1 MQYYYLLFILFSNF
15 FNYPNNALC
24 RFFFFLN
31 LGVNTESNIAF
42 GCRVSLVSFN
52 QEYSPANFI
61 HDIDIFFVSR
71 PVVGQNDSHF
81 ELPDCFHF

>member
-1 MQYYYLLFILFSNF
+1 MPFVD
-15 FNYPNNALC
+15 
-24 RFFFFLN
+24 FFFFLN

-42 GCRVSLVSFN
+42 GCHVSLVSFN

-61 HDIDIFFVSR
+61 PDIDIFFVSR